1 MIFENLLINNFGV
14 YCGKQNFDLTTQS
27 KKPVIL
33 IGALNGSGKTTFLQA
48 IDFVLYGKFSN
59 YFYSQ
64 KLSYENFLI
73 KNVNKKNFDE
83 GAQIELTFSRKYKG
97 KKQKFKISRNW
108 KLLGKKMKE
117 EFYVFIDGKFDDDIT
132 KDWDNFVDQILPSRV
147 ASLFF
152 FDGEKI
158 EQLADLEESKKVLKK
173 AINSLLGLEIV
184 DQLNVDVD
192 EFQKRSTLKI
202 KDDDDKKIINELEIK
217 IKGYEDE
224 IKVVDTKIIKEEDKL
239 TNVRYEIRELD
250 IELSQKG
257 FAYYDKKKEY
267 EKEQLNINEKRDI
280 IHDDLVKLAG
290 SEAPLLILEKQ
301 LDEINSQSK
310 RHNSSLNQSIVKDK
324 INDLIHSFKE
334 FSEKNCSD
342 QSYLDKFNK
351 FSDDFIIKE
360 NNDNSKKQYLLKDL
374 NPYEINFLLTEK
386 FSNIKKDINSL
397 TSKKIK
403 LDEEYEKINQLINKI
418 PSDDEIKP
426 LIEKSQK
433 LRKEEETLI
442 TKINLLKDE
451 RGRSNGPLI
460 KLKIEIKREYEKKSA
475 KDIDILDNKRF
486 IDYSI
491 KVKDI
496 LSSFHV
502 KAIDYHIKRLEK
514 LILGCF
520 KILHRKKNF
529 IKSIK
534 IDTTEFDLKISDN
547 KDTEVNTEVLSAGER
562 QLLAVAILWGLAK
575 ASNSAAPTI
584 IDTPLGRLD
593 SEHRLNLVEKY
604 FPTASKQVILL
615 STDEE
620 IDKKYHKFISPYL
633 ARSYKIEYDEK
644 LNGSKLTEGYFF

>member
-202 KDDDDKKIINELEIK
+202 KDDDDKKIINDLEIK

-280 IHDDLVKLAG
+280 IHDNLVKLAG

-351 FSDDFIIKE
+351 FSDDLIIKE

-397 TSKKIK
+397 TSKKMK

-514 LILGCF
+514 LILECF

-534 IDTTEFDLKISDN
+534 IDTTEFNLKISDN

>member
-14 YCGKQNFDLTTQS
+14 YCGKQNFDLTTKS

-64 KLSYENFLI
+64 KLSYEKFLI
-73 KNVNKKNFDE
+73 KNINKTNFDD
-83 GAQIELTFSRKYKG
+83 GSQIELTFNRKYKG

-108 KLLGKKMKE
+108 KLIGKKMKE
-117 EFYVFIDGKFDDDIT
+117 EFFVFIDDKYDEDIT

-158 EQLADLEESKKVLKK
+158 EQLADLDASKKVLKK

-192 EFQKRSTLKI
+192 EFQKRSTLQIKDDGEKKIIENLETKI
-202 KDDDDKKIINELEIK
+202 KDYEKQIEIVDDKI
-217 IKGYEDE
+217 
-224 IKVVDTKIIKEEDKL
+224 VKEEDKL
-239 TNVRYEIRELD
+239 TKVKYEIRELD
-250 IELSQKG
+250 IALSQKG
-257 FAYYDKKKEY
+257 IAYYDKKKDY
-267 EKEQLNINEKRDI
+267 EKEQSDINQKREALGQE
-280 IHDDLVKLAG
+280 LVKISAG
-290 SEAPLLILEKQ
+290 DAPLIILEKE
-301 LDEINSQSK
+301 LKDIHLQSK
-310 RHNSSLNQSIVKDK
+310 QLSSSLDQSSTQKK
-324 INDLIHSFKE
+324 INDLINQFEE

-342 QSYLDKFNK
+342 KDYLDKFKK
-351 FSDDFIIKE
+351 FSEKQKINEVF
-360 NNDNSKKQYLLKDL
+360 DNKANEFLLKDL
-374 NPYEINFLLTEK
+374 NPYEINFLLSEN
-386 FSNIKKDINSL
+386 FSNIKQNIDKFTL
-397 TSKKIK
+397 KKIN
-403 LDEEYEKINQLINKI
+403 LDEEYEKLSQLINKI

-426 LIEKSQK
+426 LIQKSKK
-433 LRKEEETLI
+433 LQKEEETLI

-460 KLKIEIKREYEKKSA
+460 KLNIELKREYEKKST
-475 KDIDILDNKRF
+475 KDINNLDNKRF

-491 KVKDI
+491 KLKDV

-502 KAIDYHIKRLEK
+502 KALDYHIKRLEK
-514 LILGCF
+514 LILNCF
-520 KILHRKKNF
+520 NSLHRKKDF

-534 IDTTEFDLKISDN
+534 IDTIEFDLKISDN
-547 KDTEVNTEVLSAGER
+547 KNKEIDTESLSAGER

-593 SEHRLNLVEKY
+593 SEHRLNLVEQY

-620 IDKKYHKFISPYL
+620 INKKYHKFISPHL
-633 ARSYKIEYDEK
+633 SRSYKIEYDEK
-644 LNGSKLTEGYFF
+644 LNGSKLSEGYFF

>member
-14 YCGKQNFDLTTQS
+14 YCGKQNFDLTTKS

-64 KLSYENFLI
+64 KLSYENFLN
-73 KNVNKKNFDE
+73 KNINKKNFDE
-83 GAQIELTFSRKYKG
+83 GAQIELTFNRKYKG

-108 KLLGKKMKE
+108 KLIGKKMKE
-117 EFYVFIDGKFDDDIT
+117 EFFVFIDEKFDEDIT

-192 EFQKRSTLKI
+192 EFQKRSSLRI
-202 KDDDDKKIINELEIK
+202 KDDDEKKVIEDLELKIQDYEKKIK
-217 IKGYEDE
+217 IVDDKIVKED
-224 IKVVDTKIIKEEDKL
+224 DNLTK
-239 TNVRYEIRELD
+239 VRYEIRELD

-257 FAYYDKKKEY
+257 VAYYDKKKDY
-267 EKEQLNINEKRDI
+267 EKDQLDIDQKRESLQQ
-280 IHDDLVKLAG
+280 DLVKIAAG
-290 SEAPLLILEKQ
+290 DAPLLILEKE
-301 LDEINSQSK
+301 LNEIHQQSK
-310 RHNSSLNQSIVKDK
+310 QLSTSLDQTSVQNK
-324 INDLIHSFKE
+324 INNLIDQFEE

-342 QSYLDKFNK
+342 KDYLVKFKK
-351 FSDDFIIKE
+351 FSEKKKINKVLDNKVSDF
-360 NNDNSKKQYLLKDL
+360 LLKDL
-374 NPYEINFLLTEK
+374 NPYEINFLLSES
-386 FSNIKKDINSL
+386 FSNIKQDIDKL

-403 LDEEYEKINQLINKI
+403 LDEEYEKLSQLINKI

-426 LIEKSQK
+426 LIEKSKKLQK
-433 LRKEEETLI
+433 DEETLI
-442 TKINLLKDE
+442 TKLNILKDE
-451 RGRSNGPLI
+451 RGTLNGPMV
-460 KLKIEIKREYEKKSA
+460 KLNIELKREYEKKSS
-475 KDIDILDNKRF
+475 KDIDNLDNKRF

-491 KVKDI
+491 KVKDV

-502 KAIDYHIKRLEK
+502 KALDYHIKRLEK
-514 LILGCF
+514 LILNCF
-520 KILHRKKNF
+520 KSLHRKKNF
-529 IKSIK
+529 IKSIE
-534 IDTTEFDLKISDN
+534 IDTIEFDLKISDK
-547 KDTEVNTEVLSAGER
+547 KDTEVNTEDLSAGER

-593 SEHRLNLVEKY
+593 SEHRLNLVEQY

-620 IDKKYHKFISPYL
+620 INKKYHKFISPYL
-633 ARSYKIEYDEK
+633 SRSYKIEYDEK
-644 LNGSKLTEGYFF
+644 ISGSKLSEGYFF

>member
-14 YCGKQNFDLTTQS
+14 YCGKQNFDLTTKS

-64 KLSYENFLI
+64 KLSYENFLT
-73 KNVNKKNFDE
+73 KNINKKNFDE
-83 GAQIELTFSRKYKG
+83 GAQIELVFNRKYKG

-108 KLLGKKMKE
+108 KLVGKKMKE
-117 EFYVFIDGKFDDDIT
+117 EFFVFIDDKYDEDIT

-192 EFQKRSTLKI
+192 EFQKRSTLQI
-202 KDDDDKKIINELEIK
+202 KDDDEKKVIEDLESK
-217 IKGYEDE
+217 IKEYEKE
-224 IKVVDTKIIKEEDKL
+224 IKVIDVKIVKEEDKL
-239 TNVRYEIRELD
+239 TKVKYEARELD

-257 FAYYDKKKEY
+257 VAYYDKKKEY
-267 EKEQLNINEKRDI
+267 EKEQININEKRTALQE
-280 IHDDLVKLAG
+280 DLVKIAAG
-290 SEAPLLILEKQ
+290 DAPLMILEKELNVINLQ
-301 LDEINSQSK
+301 TEQNNTSLD
-310 RHNSSLNQSIVKDK
+310 QSIIKEK
-324 INDLIHSFKE
+324 INDLIDQFKK

-342 QSYLDKFNK
+342 KDYLSKFKK
-351 FSDDFIIKE
+351 FSDEQKI
-360 NNDNSKKQYLLKDL
+360 NNDTNHQNKEFLLKDI
-374 NPYEINFLLTEK
+374 NPFETNFLLNESFPNT
-386 FSNIKKDINSL
+386 KKDIDKL
-397 TSKKIK
+397 TSKKTK
-403 LDEEYEKINQLINKI
+403 LDEEYEKITQLINKI
-418 PSDDEIKP
+418 PSDDEIRP
-426 LIEKSQK
+426 LIEKSKK
-433 LRKEEETLI
+433 LKTEEETLI
-442 TKINLLKDE
+442 TKMNILREE
-451 RGRSNGPLI
+451 RGKVNGPMV
-460 KLKIEIKREYEKKSA
+460 KLNIELKSEYEKKSA
-475 KDIDILDNKRF
+475 KDIHNLDNKRF
-486 IDYSI
+486 IDYSV

-502 KAIDYHIKRLEK
+502 KALDYHIKRLEK
-514 LILGCF
+514 LILNCF
-520 KILHRKKNF
+520 KSLHRKKNF
-529 IKSIK
+529 VKSIK
-534 IDTTEFDLKISDN
+534 IDTIEFDLKISDK
-547 KDTEVNTEVLSAGER
+547 KDTEVNTEDLSAGER

-593 SEHRLNLVEKY
+593 SEHRFNLVEQY

-620 IDKKYHKFISPYL
+620 INKKYHKFISPYL
-633 ARSYKIEYDEK
+633 SRSYKIEYDEK
-644 LNGSKLTEGYFF
+644 LSGSKLSEGYFF

>member
-14 YCGKQNFDLTTQS
+14 YCGKQNFDLSTKS

-73 KNVNKKNFDE
+73 KNVNKKNFEE
-83 GAQIELTFSRKYKG
+83 GAQIELTFNRKYKG

-108 KLLGKKMKE
+108 KLIGKKMKE
-117 EFYVFIDGKFDDDIT
+117 EFFVFIDDQFDEDIT

-192 EFQKRSTLKI
+192 EFQKRSALQI
-202 KDDDDKKIINELEIK
+202 KDDSEKEVIKSIEKEIKLFEKKIKLTDEK
-217 IKGYEDE
+217 I
-224 IKVVDTKIIKEEDKL
+224 VKEEDKL
-239 TNVRYEIRELD
+239 TKLQYENRQID
-250 IELSQKG
+250 ITLSQKG
-257 FAYYDKKKEY
+257 ISYYEKKKDY
-267 EKEQLNINEKRDI
+267 EKELDDITQKKEALNQ
-280 IHDDLVKLAG
+280 DLVKLAAG
-290 SEAPLLILEKQ
+290 DAPFLILQKELKVLQ
-301 LDEINSQSK
+301 SQSK
-310 RHNSSLNQSIVKDK
+310 QLNTELDREANKK
-324 INDLIHSFKE
+324 TINNIIEQFKE
-334 FSEKNCSD
+334 FSKENCSD
-342 QSYLDKFNK
+342 KKFLEKFNN
-351 FSDDFIIKE
+351 FSDNQRIKDLSKD
-360 NNDNSKKQYLLKDL
+360 DNKFVLKDL
-374 NPYEINFLLTEK
+374 NQYEINFLLNDNLG
-386 FSNIKKDINSL
+386 NIKKNIN
-397 TSKKIK
+397 K
-403 LDEEYEKINQLINKI
+403 LVSQKNKLEEEYEKINQLINKI

-426 LIEKSQK
+426 LIEKSKKIQ
-433 LRKEEETLI
+433 KEEATI
-442 TKINLLKDE
+442 AAKINLLKVE
-451 RGRSNGPLI
+451 RGESNGPLMQLNFE
-460 KLKIEIKREYEKKSA
+460 LKKEYEKKSSQ
-475 KDIDILDNKRF
+475 DLVNLDTKRF
-486 IDYSI
+486 IDYSV

-496 LSSFHV
+496 LSTFHV
-502 KAIDYHIKRLEK
+502 KALDYHIKRLEK
-514 LILGCF
+514 LILNSF
-520 KILHRKKNF
+520 KSLHRKKDF

-534 IDTTEFDLKISDN
+534 IDTIEFDLKISDHKN
-547 KDTEVNTEVLSAGER
+547 KEIDTESLSAGER

-593 SEHRLNLVEKY
+593 SEHRLNLVEQY

-620 IDKKYHKFISPYL
+620 INKKYHKFISPHL
-633 ARSYKIEYDEK
+633 SRSYKIEYDEK
-644 LNGSKLTEGYFF
+644 LNGSKLSEGYFF

>member
-14 YCGKQNFDLTTQS
+14 YCGKQNFDLTTKS

-64 KLSYENFLI
+64 KLSYENFLN
-73 KNVNKKNFDE
+73 KNINKKNFDE
-83 GAQIELTFSRKYKG
+83 GAQIELTFNRKYKG

-108 KLLGKKMKE
+108 KLIGKKMKE
-117 EFYVFIDGKFDDDIT
+117 EFFVFIDEKFDEDIT

-192 EFQKRSTLKI
+192 EFQKRSSLRI
-202 KDDDDKKIINELEIK
+202 KDDDEKKVIQDLELK
-217 IKGYEDE
+217 IQDYEKK
-224 IKVVDTKIIKEEDKL
+224 IKVVDDKIVKEDDNLTK
-239 TNVRYEIRELD
+239 VRYEIRELD

-257 FAYYDKKKEY
+257 VAYYDKKKDY
-267 EKEQLNINEKRDI
+267 EKDQLDIDQKRKSLQQ
-280 IHDDLVKLAG
+280 DLVKIAAG
-290 SEAPLLILEKQ
+290 DAPLLILEKE
-301 LDEINSQSK
+301 LNEIHQQSK
-310 RHNSSLNQSIVKDK
+310 QLSTSLDQNSVQNK
-324 INDLIHSFKE
+324 INNLIDQFEE

-342 QSYLDKFNK
+342 KDYLVKFKK
-351 FSDDFIIKE
+351 FSEKQKINKILDNKVSDF
-360 NNDNSKKQYLLKDL
+360 LLKDL
-374 NPYEINFLLTEK
+374 NPYEINFLLSES
-386 FSNIKKDINSL
+386 FSNIKQDIDKL

-403 LDEEYEKINQLINKI
+403 LDEEYEKLSQLINKI

-426 LIEKSQK
+426 LIEKSKK
-433 LRKEEETLI
+433 LQKEEETLI
-442 TKINLLKDE
+442 TKLNILKDE
-451 RGRSNGPLI
+451 RGTLNGPMV
-460 KLKIEIKREYEKKSA
+460 KLNIELKREYEKKFS
-475 KDIDILDNKRF
+475 KDIDNLDNKRF

-491 KVKDI
+491 KVKDV

-502 KAIDYHIKRLEK
+502 KALDYHIKRLEK
-514 LILGCF
+514 LILNCF
-520 KILHRKKNF
+520 KSLHRKKNF

-534 IDTTEFDLKISDN
+534 IDTIEFDLKISDK
-547 KDTEVNTEVLSAGER
+547 KDTEVNTEDLSAGER

-593 SEHRLNLVEKY
+593 SEHRLNLVEQY

-620 IDKKYHKFISPYL
+620 INKKYHKFISPYL
-633 ARSYKIEYDEK
+633 SRSYKIEYDEK
-644 LNGSKLTEGYFF
+644 ISGSKLSEGYFF

>member
-14 YCGKQNFDLTTQS
+14 YCGKQNFDLTTKS

-64 KLSYENFLI
+64 KLSYENFLN
-73 KNVNKKNFDE
+73 KNINKKNFDE
-83 GAQIELTFSRKYKG
+83 GAQIELTFNRKYKG

-108 KLLGKKMKE
+108 KLIGKKMKE
-117 EFYVFIDGKFDDDIT
+117 EFFVFIDEKFDEDIT

-192 EFQKRSTLKI
+192 EFQKRSSLRI
-202 KDDDDKKIINELEIK
+202 KDDDEKKVIEDLELK
-217 IKGYEDE
+217 IQDYEKK
-224 IKVVDTKIIKEEDKL
+224 IKVVDDKIVKEDDNLTK
-239 TNVRYEIRELD
+239 VRYEIRELD

-257 FAYYDKKKEY
+257 VAYYDKKKDY
-267 EKEQLNINEKRDI
+267 EKDQLDIDQKRESLQQ
-280 IHDDLVKLAG
+280 DLVKIAAG
-290 SEAPLLILEKQ
+290 DAPLLILEKE
-301 LDEINSQSK
+301 LNKIHLQSK
-310 RHNSSLNQSIVKDK
+310 QLSNSLNQTSVQNK
-324 INDLIHSFKE
+324 INNLIGQFEE

-342 QSYLDKFNK
+342 KDYLVKFKK
-351 FSDDFIIKE
+351 FSQKQKINE
-360 NNDNSKKQYLLKDL
+360 VLDNKDNEFLLKDL
-374 NPYEINFLLTEK
+374 NPYEINFLLSES
-386 FSNIKKDINSL
+386 FSNIKQDIDKL

-403 LDEEYEKINQLINKI
+403 CDEEYEKLSQLINKI

-426 LIEKSQK
+426 LIEKSKK
-433 LRKEEETLI
+433 LQKEEEILI
-442 TKINLLKDE
+442 TKLNILKDE
-451 RGRSNGPLI
+451 RGTLNGPMV
-460 KLKIEIKREYEKKSA
+460 KLNIELKREYEKKSSR
-475 KDIDILDNKRF
+475 DIDNLDNKRF

-496 LSSFHV
+496 LSSFQV
-502 KAIDYHIKRLEK
+502 KALDYHIKRLEK
-514 LILGCF
+514 LILNCF
-520 KILHRKKNF
+520 KSLHRKKNF
-529 IKSIK
+529 IKSVK
-534 IDTTEFDLKISDN
+534 IDTIDFDLKISDK
-547 KDTEVNTEVLSAGER
+547 KDTEVNTEDLSAGER

-593 SEHRLNLVEKY
+593 SEHRLNLVEQY

-620 IDKKYHKFISPYL
+620 INKKYHKFISPYL
-633 ARSYKIEYDEK
+633 SRSYKIEYDEK
-644 LNGSKLTEGYFF
+644 ISGSKLSEGYFF

>member
-14 YCGKQNFDLTTQS
+14 YCGKQNFDLTTKS

-64 KLSYENFLI
+64 KLSYENFLN
-73 KNVNKKNFDE
+73 KNINKKNFDE
-83 GAQIELTFSRKYKG
+83 GAQIELTFNRKYKG

-108 KLLGKKMKE
+108 KLIGKKMKE
-117 EFYVFIDGKFDDDIT
+117 EFFVFIDEKFDEDIT

-192 EFQKRSTLKI
+192 EFQKRSSLRI
-202 KDDDDKKIINELEIK
+202 KDDDEKKVIEDLELK
-217 IKGYEDE
+217 IQDYEKK
-224 IKVVDTKIIKEEDKL
+224 IKVVDDKIVKEDDNLTK
-239 TNVRYEIRELD
+239 VRYEIRELD

-257 FAYYDKKKEY
+257 VAYYDKKKDY
-267 EKEQLNINEKRDI
+267 EKNQLDIDQKRESLQQ
-280 IHDDLVKLAG
+280 DLVKISAG
-290 SEAPLLILEKQ
+290 DAPLLILEKE
-301 LDEINSQSK
+301 LNEIHQQSK
-310 RHNSSLNQSIVKDK
+310 QLSTSLDQTSVQNK
-324 INDLIHSFKE
+324 INNLIDQFEE

-342 QSYLDKFNK
+342 KDYIFKFKK
-351 FSDDFIIKE
+351 FSEKQKINKVLDNKVSDF
-360 NNDNSKKQYLLKDL
+360 LLKDL
-374 NPYEINFLLTEK
+374 NPYEINFLLSES
-386 FSNIKKDINSL
+386 FSNIKQDIDKL

-403 LDEEYEKINQLINKI
+403 LDEEYEKLSQLINKI

-426 LIEKSQK
+426 LIEKSKK
-433 LRKEEETLI
+433 LQKEEETLI
-442 TKINLLKDE
+442 TKLNILKDE
-451 RGRSNGPLI
+451 RGTLNGPMV
-460 KLKIEIKREYEKKSA
+460 KLNIELKREYEKKSS
-475 KDIDILDNKRF
+475 KDIDNLDNKRF

-491 KVKDI
+491 KVKDV

-502 KAIDYHIKRLEK
+502 KALDYHIKRLEK
-514 LILGCF
+514 LILNCF
-520 KILHRKKNF
+520 KSLHRKKNF

-534 IDTTEFDLKISDN
+534 IDTIEFDLKISDK
-547 KDTEVNTEVLSAGER
+547 KDTEVNTEDLSAGER

-593 SEHRLNLVEKY
+593 SEHRLNLVEQY

-620 IDKKYHKFISPYL
+620 INKRYHKFISPYL
-633 ARSYKIEYDEK
+633 SRSYKIEYDEK
-644 LNGSKLTEGYFF
+644 ISGSKLSEGYFF

>member
-14 YCGKQNFDLTTQS
+14 YCGKQNFDLTTKS

-64 KLSYENFLI
+64 KLSYENFLN
-73 KNVNKKNFDE
+73 KNINKKNFDE
-83 GAQIELTFSRKYKG
+83 GAQIELTFNRKYKG

-108 KLLGKKMKE
+108 KLIGKKMKE
-117 EFYVFIDGKFDDDIT
+117 EFFVFIDEKFDEDIT

-192 EFQKRSTLKI
+192 EFQKRSSLRI
-202 KDDDDKKIINELEIK
+202 KDDDEKKVIEDLELK
-217 IKGYEDE
+217 IQDYEKK
-224 IKVVDTKIIKEEDKL
+224 IKVVDDKIVKEDDNLTK
-239 TNVRYEIRELD
+239 VRYEIRELD

-257 FAYYDKKKEY
+257 VAYYDKKKDY
-267 EKEQLNINEKRDI
+267 EKDQLDIDQKRESLQQ
-280 IHDDLVKLAG
+280 DLVKIAAG
-290 SEAPLLILEKQ
+290 DAPLLILEKE
-301 LDEINSQSK
+301 LNEIHQQSK
-310 RHNSSLNQSIVKDK
+310 QLSTSLDQTSVQNK
-324 INDLIHSFKE
+324 INNLIDQFEE

-342 QSYLDKFNK
+342 KDYLVKFKK
-351 FSDDFIIKE
+351 FSEKQKINKVLDNKVSDF
-360 NNDNSKKQYLLKDL
+360 LLKDL
-374 NPYEINFLLTEK
+374 NPYEINFLLSES
-386 FSNIKKDINSL
+386 FSNIKQDIDKL

-403 LDEEYEKINQLINKI
+403 LDEEYEKLSQLINKI

-426 LIEKSQK
+426 LIEKSKK
-433 LRKEEETLI
+433 LQKEEETLI
-442 TKINLLKDE
+442 TKLNILKDE
-451 RGRSNGPLI
+451 RGTLNGPMV
-460 KLKIEIKREYEKKSA
+460 KLNIELKREYEKKSS
-475 KDIDILDNKRF
+475 KDIDNLDNKRF

-491 KVKDI
+491 KVKDV

-502 KAIDYHIKRLEK
+502 KALDYHIKRLEK
-514 LILGCF
+514 LILNCF
-520 KILHRKKNF
+520 KSLHRKKNF

-534 IDTTEFDLKISDN
+534 IDTIEFDLKIYDK
-547 KDTEVNTEVLSAGER
+547 KDTEVNTEDLSAGER

-593 SEHRLNLVEKY
+593 SEHRLNLVEQY

-620 IDKKYHKFISPYL
+620 INKKYHKFISPHL
-633 ARSYKIEYDEK
+633 SRSYKIEYDEK
-644 LNGSKLTEGYFF
+644 ISGSKLSEGYFF

>member
-64 KLSYENFLI
+64 KLSYENFLT

-83 GAQIELTFSRKYKG
+83 GAQLELTFSRKYKG

-108 KLLGKKMKE
+108 KLIGKKMKE

-202 KDDDDKKIINELEIK
+202 KDDDDKKIIDDLEIK

-224 IKVVDTKIIKEEDKL
+224 IKVVDAKIIKEEDKL
-239 TNVRYEIRELD
+239 TNVRYQIRELD

-280 IHDDLVKLAG
+280 LQDDLVKLAA
-290 SEAPLLILEKQ
+290 SEAPLLVLEKQ
-301 LDEINSQSK
+301 LNEINSQTKQHS
-310 RHNSSLNQSIVKDK
+310 SSLNKLIVKDK
-324 INDLIHSFKE
+324 INNLIDQFKE
-334 FSEKNCSD
+334 FSEKNCAD
-342 QSYLDKFNK
+342 TTYLDKFNK
-351 FSDDFIIKE
+351 FSDDFKINW
-360 NNDNSKKQYLLKDL
+360 NNDNLNNEYLLKDL

-386 FSNIKKDINSL
+386 FSNMKGDINRF
-397 TSKKIK
+397 TSKKMK

-426 LIEKSQK
+426 LIEKS
-433 LRKEEETLI
+433 KELKKEKETLI

-514 LILGCF
+514 LILNCF
-520 KILHRKKNF
+520 KSLHRKKNF

-547 KDTEVNTEVLSAGER
+547 KDKEVNTEVLSAGER

>member
-14 YCGKQNFDLTTQS
+14 YCGKQNFDLTTKS

-64 KLSYENFLI
+64 KLSYENFLN
-73 KNVNKKNFDE
+73 KNINKKNFDE
-83 GAQIELTFSRKYKG
+83 GAQIELTFNRKYKG

-108 KLLGKKMKE
+108 KLIGKKMKE
-117 EFYVFIDGKFDDDIT
+117 EFFVFIDEKFDEDIT

-192 EFQKRSTLKI
+192 EFQKRSSLRI
-202 KDDDDKKIINELEIK
+202 KDDDEKKVIEDLELK
-217 IKGYEDE
+217 IQDYEKK
-224 IKVVDTKIIKEEDKL
+224 IKVVDDKIVKEDDNLTK
-239 TNVRYEIRELD
+239 VRYEIRELD

-257 FAYYDKKKEY
+257 VAYYDKKKDY
-267 EKEQLNINEKRDI
+267 EKDQLDIDQKRESLQQ
-280 IHDDLVKLAG
+280 DLVKIAAG
-290 SEAPLLILEKQ
+290 DAPLLILEKE
-301 LDEINSQSK
+301 LNEIHQQSK
-310 RHNSSLNQSIVKDK
+310 QLSTSLDQNSVQNK
-324 INDLIHSFKE
+324 INNLIDQFEE

-342 QSYLDKFNK
+342 KDYLVKFKK
-351 FSDDFIIKE
+351 FSEKQKINKVLDNKVSDF
-360 NNDNSKKQYLLKDL
+360 LLKDL
-374 NPYEINFLLTEK
+374 NPYEINFLLSES
-386 FSNIKKDINSL
+386 FSNIKQDIDKL

-403 LDEEYEKINQLINKI
+403 LDEEYEKLSQLINKI

-426 LIEKSQK
+426 LIEKSKK
-433 LRKEEETLI
+433 LQKEEETLI
-442 TKINLLKDE
+442 TKLNILKDE
-451 RGRSNGPLI
+451 RGTLNGPKV
-460 KLKIEIKREYEKKSA
+460 KLNIELKREYEKKSS
-475 KDIDILDNKRF
+475 KDIDNLDNKRF

-491 KVKDI
+491 KVKDV

-502 KAIDYHIKRLEK
+502 KALDYHIKRLEK
-514 LILGCF
+514 LILNCF
-520 KILHRKKNF
+520 KSLHRKKNF

-534 IDTTEFDLKISDN
+534 IDTIEFDLKISDK
-547 KDTEVNTEVLSAGER
+547 KDIEVNTEDLSAGER

-593 SEHRLNLVEKY
+593 SEHRLNLVEQY

-620 IDKKYHKFISPYL
+620 INKKYHKFISPYL
-633 ARSYKIEYDEK
+633 SRSYKIEYDEK
-644 LNGSKLTEGYFF
+644 ISGSKLSEGYFF

>member
-202 KDDDDKKIINELEIK
+202 KDDDDKKIINDLEIK

-224 IKVVDTKIIKEEDKL
+224 IKLVDAKIIKEEDKL

-290 SEAPLLILEKQ
+290 SETPLLILEKQ

-310 RHNSSLNQSIVKDK
+310 QHNSSLNQSIVQDK

-342 QSYLDKFNK
+342 QSYLDKFKK

-360 NNDNSKKQYLLKDL
+360 NNDNSKNQYLLKDL

-514 LILGCF
+514 LILECF

-534 IDTTEFDLKISDN
+534 IDTTEFDLKISDK

>member
-14 YCGKQNFDLTTQS
+14 YCGKQNFDLTTKS

-64 KLSYENFLI
+64 KLSYENFLN
-73 KNVNKKNFDE
+73 KNINKKNFDE
-83 GAQIELTFSRKYKG
+83 GAQIELTFNRKYKG

-108 KLLGKKMKE
+108 KLIGKKMKE
-117 EFYVFIDGKFDDDIT
+117 EFFVFIDEKFDEDIT

-192 EFQKRSTLKI
+192 EFQKRSSLRI
-202 KDDDDKKIINELEIK
+202 KDDDEKKVIEDLELK
-217 IKGYEDE
+217 IQDYEKK
-224 IKVVDTKIIKEEDKL
+224 IKVVDDKIVKEDDKL
-239 TNVRYEIRELD
+239 TKVRYEIRELD

-257 FAYYDKKKEY
+257 VAYYDKKKDY
-267 EKEQLNINEKRDI
+267 EKDQLDINQKRESLQQ
-280 IHDDLVKLAG
+280 DLVKIAAG
-290 SEAPLLILEKQ
+290 DAPLLILEKE
-301 LDEINSQSK
+301 LNEIHLQSK
-310 RHNSSLNQSIVKDK
+310 QLSTSLDQTSVQNK
-324 INDLIHSFKE
+324 INNLIDQFEK

-342 QSYLDKFNK
+342 KDYLIKFKK
-351 FSDDFIIKE
+351 FSEKQKINEVLDNKVSDF
-360 NNDNSKKQYLLKDL
+360 LLKDL
-374 NPYEINFLLTEK
+374 NPYEINFLLSES
-386 FSNIKKDINSL
+386 FSNIKQDIDKL

-403 LDEEYEKINQLINKI
+403 LDEEYEKLSQLINKI

-426 LIEKSQK
+426 LIEKSKKFQ
-433 LRKEEETLI
+433 KEEETLI
-442 TKINLLKDE
+442 TKLNILKDE
-451 RGRSNGPLI
+451 RGTLNGPMI
-460 KLKIEIKREYEKKSA
+460 KLNIELKREYEKKSS
-475 KDIDILDNKRF
+475 KDIDNLDNKRF

-491 KVKDI
+491 KVKDV

-502 KAIDYHIKRLEK
+502 KALDYHIKRLEK
-514 LILGCF
+514 LILNCF
-520 KILHRKKNF
+520 KSLHRKKNF

-534 IDTTEFDLKISDN
+534 IDTIEFDLKISDK
-547 KDTEVNTEVLSAGER
+547 KDTEINTEDLSAGER

-593 SEHRLNLVEKY
+593 SEHRLNLVEQY

-620 IDKKYHKFISPYL
+620 INKKYHKFISPYL
-633 ARSYKIEYDEK
+633 SRSYKIEYDEK
-644 LNGSKLTEGYFF
+644 ISGSKLSEGYFF

>member
-202 KDDDDKKIINELEIK
+202 KDDDDKKIINDLEIK

-224 IKVVDTKIIKEEDKL
+224 IKLVDAKIIKEEDKL

-310 RHNSSLNQSIVKDK
+310 QHNSSLNQSIVQDK

-342 QSYLDKFNK
+342 QSYLDKFKK

-360 NNDNSKKQYLLKDL
+360 NNDNSKNQYLLKDL

-514 LILGCF
+514 LILECF
-520 KILHRKKNF
+520 KSLHRKKNF

-534 IDTTEFDLKISDN
+534 IDTTEFDLKISDK

>member
-64 KLSYENFLI
+64 KLSYENFLT

-83 GAQIELTFSRKYKG
+83 GAQIELIFSRKYKG

-108 KLLGKKMKE
+108 KLIGKKMKE
-117 EFYVFIDGKFDDDIT
+117 DFYVFIDGKFDDDIT

-202 KDDDDKKIINELEIK
+202 KDDDDKKIIDDLEIK

-224 IKVVDTKIIKEEDKL
+224 IKVVDAKIIKEEDKL
-239 TNVRYEIRELD
+239 TNAKYQIRKLD

-280 IHDDLVKLAG
+280 LQDDLVKLAT
-290 SEAPLLILEKQ
+290 SEAPLLVLEKQ
-301 LDEINSQSK
+301 LNEINSQSK
-310 RHNSSLNQSIVKDK
+310 QHSSSLNQSIVKNK
-324 INDLIHSFKE
+324 INNLIDQFKE
-334 FSEKNCSD
+334 FSEKNCPD
-342 QSYLDKFNK
+342 TTYLDKFNK
-351 FSDDFIIKE
+351 FSDDFRING
-360 NNDNSKKQYLLKDL
+360 NNDNLQNEYLLKDL

-386 FSNIKKDINSL
+386 FPNIKKDINSL

-426 LIEKSQK
+426 LIEESKK
-433 LRKEEETLI
+433 LKKEEETLI

-460 KLKIEIKREYEKKSA
+460 KLKIELKREYEKKSA

-514 LILGCF
+514 LILNCF
-520 KILHRKKNF
+520 KSLHRKKNF

-547 KDTEVNTEVLSAGER
+547 KDKEVNTEVLSAGER

-644 LNGSKLTEGYFF
+644 LNGSKLLEGYFF

>member
-14 YCGKQNFDLTTQS
+14 YCGKQNFDLTTKS

-64 KLSYENFLI
+64 KLSYENFLN
-73 KNVNKKNFDE
+73 KNINKKNFDE
-83 GAQIELTFSRKYKG
+83 GAQIELTFNRKYKG

-108 KLLGKKMKE
+108 KLIGKKMKE
-117 EFYVFIDGKFDDDIT
+117 EFFVFIDEKFDEDIT

-192 EFQKRSTLKI
+192 EFQKRSSLRI
-202 KDDDDKKIINELEIK
+202 KDDDEKKVIEDLELK
-217 IKGYEDE
+217 IQDYEKK
-224 IKVVDTKIIKEEDKL
+224 IKVVDDKIVKEDDNLTK
-239 TNVRYEIRELD
+239 VRYEIRELD

-257 FAYYDKKKEY
+257 VAYYDKKKDY
-267 EKEQLNINEKRDI
+267 EKDQLDIDQKRESLQQ
-280 IHDDLVKLAG
+280 DLVKISAG
-290 SEAPLLILEKQ
+290 DAPLLILEKE
-301 LDEINSQSK
+301 LNEIHQQSK
-310 RHNSSLNQSIVKDK
+310 QLSTSLDQNSVQNK
-324 INDLIHSFKE
+324 INNLIDQFEE

-342 QSYLDKFNK
+342 KDYIVKFKK
-351 FSDDFIIKE
+351 FSEKQKINKVLDNKVSDF
-360 NNDNSKKQYLLKDL
+360 LLKDL
-374 NPYEINFLLTEK
+374 NPYEINFLLSES
-386 FSNIKKDINSL
+386 FLSIRQDIDKL
-397 TSKKIK
+397 ISKKIK
-403 LDEEYEKINQLINKI
+403 LDEEYEKLSQLINKI

-426 LIEKSQK
+426 LIEKSKK
-433 LRKEEETLI
+433 LQKEEETLI
-442 TKINLLKDE
+442 TKLNILKDE
-451 RGRSNGPLI
+451 RGSLNGPMV
-460 KLKIEIKREYEKKSA
+460 KLNIELKREYEKKSS
-475 KDIDILDNKRF
+475 KDIDNLDNKRF

-491 KVKDI
+491 KVKDV

-502 KAIDYHIKRLEK
+502 KALDYHIKRLEK
-514 LILGCF
+514 LILNCF
-520 KILHRKKNF
+520 KSLHRKKNF

-534 IDTTEFDLKISDN
+534 IDTIEFDLKISDK
-547 KDTEVNTEVLSAGER
+547 KDTEVNTEDLSAGER

-593 SEHRLNLVEKY
+593 SEHRLNLVEQY

-620 IDKKYHKFISPYL
+620 INKKYHKFISPYL
-633 ARSYKIEYDEK
+633 SRSYKIEYDEK
-644 LNGSKLTEGYFF
+644 ISGSKLSEGYFF